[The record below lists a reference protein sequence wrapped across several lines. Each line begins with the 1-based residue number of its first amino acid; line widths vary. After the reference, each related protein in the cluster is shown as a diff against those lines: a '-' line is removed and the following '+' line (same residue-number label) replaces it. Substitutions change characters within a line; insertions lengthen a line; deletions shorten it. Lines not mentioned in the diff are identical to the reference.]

1 MEQYETN
8 VATVMDFLKDNDFSP
23 SVISLHKLCYQ
34 ELKGYL
40 LSLSLNYSTELA
52 YQWIESNQSDWN
64 YRTYTGWR
72 HCIDQLEDVYSMGYI
87 SLDHLS
93 CRTPAYALLND
104 SFKSMID
111 AFISDYSISDDRYRI
126 ACSRFLLYLQNN
138 SLNNISELDYNV
150 VLQFH
155 QKDYHCSSKSKDVYE
170 DLIRVFLRYLAVQG
184 MCSFGLSLALNR
196 LLIYQ
201 IIKLSDEELN
211 SYTTTNQKY
220 PSVTWSIILEFL
232 TKMADARYGKTVLKS
247 SKHIL
252 TLLYTFL
259 DMHQICLDDTLLW
272 YWFDKI
278 TPLLGT
284 GWKQHRR
291 TLCQFLDFL
300 RNNTITTK
308 VTGNPKGVKAIHL
321 LPNWEAEQL
330 KSYLNLLK
338 REGWQASTIAMYRSS
353 NLRFCKYLQR
363 LGIESFSS
371 LTTTILK
378 DFNLQDKHVTP
389 EGKAAYNCRIRN
401 FLIYL
406 YEQSL
411 IDDPY
416 LDKALPT
423 FSAPRTSII
432 QTLSKEDVASIWA
445 TNPDTLSPKALRD
458 YAMVCIGLTMGFRAS
473 DISALRFEN
482 IDWKQRSIKIVQQKT
497 GKVLT
502 MPMPIKTGN
511 IVFRYIRDGRPQ
523 SPEPY
528 IFIRHEAPYNRIQRG
543 VCRSALKRFIAAS
556 DDKSCCFHS
565 VRKTFATQLL
575 KGNTKVE
582 LISDSLGH
590 STDGTVHKYLSLD
603 EKQMRMC
610 PLSMVDTGISYKGGV
625 FHA

>member
-8 VATVMDFLKDNDFSP
+8 VATVMNFLKANDFSP
-23 SVISLHKLCYQ
+23 SVISLHRLCYQ
-34 ELKGYL
+34 ELKDYL
-40 LSLSLNYSTELA
+40 LDSNLCYSTEIA
-52 YQWIESNQSDWN
+52 YQWIESSQASWN
-64 YRTYTGWR
+64 YRKYTGWR

-87 SLDHLS
+87 SLDHLAYRKS
-93 CRTPAYALLND
+93 AYALLSD
-104 SFKSMID
+104 SFKSTID
-111 AFISDYSISDDRYRI
+111 SFISDSSIADDRYRV
-126 ACSRFLLYLQNN
+126 ACARFLLYLQNN
-138 SLNNISELDYNV
+138 SLSDISSLDYDV
-150 VLQFH
+150 LLQFH
-155 QKDYHCSSKSKDVYE
+155 QEDYHCSSKSKDVYE
-170 DLIRVFLRYLAVQG
+170 DLIRVFLRYLAAQG
-184 MCSFGLSLALNR
+184 MCSLGLSLALNK
-196 LLIYQ
+196 LLIHQ
-201 IIKLSDEELN
+201 IISLSDEELN
-211 SYTTTNQKY
+211 GRTDTDQIYL
-220 PSVTWSIILEFL
+220 SVTWNIILEFL
-232 TKMADARYGKTVLKS
+232 TKMTGARYGKTVLNS

-252 TLLYTFL
+252 TLLYIFL

-278 TPLLGT
+278 KPLLGT

-291 TLCQFLDFL
+291 TLCQFLYFL
-300 RNNTITTK
+300 GSNTITTK
-308 VTGNPKGVKAIHL
+308 VTGNPKDVKAINL
-321 LPNWEAEQL
+321 LPAWEAEPL
-330 KSYLNLLK
+330 ESYLDLLK
-338 REGWQASTIAMYRSS
+338 REGWQPSTINIHRSS
-353 NLRFCKYLQR
+353 NLRFCKHLQR
-363 LGIESFSS
+363 IGIENFSS
-371 LTTTILK
+371 LTTTILT

-416 LDKALPT
+416 LYKALPT

-432 QTLSKEDVASIWA
+432 HTLSKEDVASIWA
-445 TNPDTLSPKALRD
+445 TNLDTLSPKALRD

-511 IVFRYIRDGRPQ
+511 ILFRYIRDGRPQ

-543 VCRSALKRFIAAS
+543 VCRSALKRFIAVS
-556 DDKSCCFHS
+556 NDNSCCFHS

-603 EKQMRMC
+603 EKQIRRC
-610 PLSMVDTGISYKGGV
+610 PLSMVEACISYKGGA
-625 FHA
+625 FNA

>member
-416 LDKALPT
+416 LYKALPT

>member
-416 LDKALPT
+416 LYKALPT
-423 FSAPRTSII
+423 FSAPRTSCKRQVLSGKKWKLFSSSFWQIKSSTFWYSTRGII
-432 QTLSKEDVASIWA
+432 
-445 TNPDTLSPKALRD
+445 R
-458 YAMVCIGLTMGFRAS
+458 G
-473 DISALRFEN
+473 
-482 IDWKQRSIKIVQQKT
+482 
-497 GKVLT
+497 
-502 MPMPIKTGN
+502 
-511 IVFRYIRDGRPQ
+511 
-523 SPEPY
+523 
-528 IFIRHEAPYNRIQRG
+528 IFY
-543 VCRSALKRFIAAS
+543 
-556 DDKSCCFHS
+556 
-565 VRKTFATQLL
+565 
-575 KGNTKVE
+575 
-582 LISDSLGH
+582 
-590 STDGTVHKYLSLD
+590 
-603 EKQMRMC
+603 
-610 PLSMVDTGISYKGGV
+610 
-625 FHA
+625 